1 MDVARFRKTPVLG
14 ILRGVEADVI
24 EPLAETVIK
33 AGLGA
38 IEIAMNTAGAPQLIE
53 KMKRCSNARIDIGAG
68 TVLDNKALGLAL
80 DAGATFI
87 VTPVFVEDVVASCVK
102 RNIPVFAGA
111 LTPSEVWRAWQA
123 KATMVKVF
131 PSGFF
136 GPEYFKELKG
146 PFNDMELL
154 ACGGVTPDNI
164 GEYFRCGASAAA
176 FGASVF
182 RKEWLAVKD
191 FVKIGNVV
199 KEFVDKVKYR

>member
-1 MDVARFRKTPVLG
+1 
-14 ILRGVEADVI
+14 
-24 EPLAETVIK
+24 
-33 AGLGA
+33 
-38 IEIAMNTAGAPQLIE
+38 
-53 KMKRCSNARIDIGAG
+53 
-68 TVLDNKALGLAL
+68 
-80 DAGATFI
+80 
-87 VTPVFVEDVVASCVK
+87 
-102 RNIPVFAGA
+102 
-111 LTPSEVWRAWQA
+111 
-123 KATMVKVF
+123 MVKVF